1 MNLTTKT
8 VKGIGWSGISQIIT
22 QGFQFTVKIVLARLL
37 LPDDFGIIGM
47 ALIFTALM
55 QTVNEL
61 GLSAAIIQRKDI
73 NNTHLSTSFWISIL
87 MGLILCAVTI
97 ISSPFIAKFFK
108 KELIQPVI
116 NTLSIGFIL
125 GSFGTVHRTLLA
137 KKIDFKNIA
146 IVEAGVAAFSGIASI
161 MLAFFGFGVW
171 SLVIGSL
178 MGSLG
183 RSIVLWIICPWRPS
197 TIFDMKSFKELFG
210 FGKNVMGSRILN
222 YIDSNADYLLIGKFL
237 DATSLGLYTLAYQM
251 AIFPLSKI
259 SSIIARV
266 SFPAFSAIQNDN
278 AKLRMGYLKLIKY
291 TSLITFPLLAGLAV
305 IAPELITIVIGEKWI
320 RMILPLQI
328 LCISGALKSIGTH
341 VGSILLSKGRSDI
354 QFKWNIFTSIIIP
367 SAILIGVRYGI
378 VGVAMAV
385 TIMSLSL
392 FLIIQK
398 ITNSLIDLNL
408 YDFFKALYPATICS
422 IILIISVLVFQRLS
436 LFLFLQGNMSLIS
449 SIIIGAVF
457 YVIAVRIIDNEGI
470 KEIRTLI
477 KQAIIGG

>member
-1 MNLTTKT
+1 MNLTKKT
-8 VKGIGWSGISQIIT
+8 VQGVSWSGASQVVI
-22 QGFQFTVKIVLARLL
+22 QGFQFIVKIILARLL

-61 GLSAAIIQRKDI
+61 GLSAAIIQRKNI

-87 MGLILCAVTI
+87 MGVILCVVTI
-97 ISSPFIAKFFK
+97 IASPFIAVFFK

-116 NTLSIGFIL
+116 SILSIGFIL
-125 GSFGTVHRTLLA
+125 GSFGTVHRTLLT
-137 KKIDFKNIA
+137 KKIDFKNVA
-146 IVEAGVAAFSGIASI
+146 ITEAGATAFSGIISI
-161 MLAFFGFGVW
+161 ALAFLGFGVW

-178 MGSLG
+178 IGNLG
-183 RSIVLWIICPWRPS
+183 RSVLLWVICSWRPS
-197 TIFDMKSFKELFG
+197 MIFDLKSFKELFG

-251 AIFPLSKI
+251 AIFPLLKI

-266 SFPAFSAIQNDN
+266 SFPAFSTIQDDN
-278 AKLRMGYLKLIKY
+278 VRLRIGYLKVIKY
-291 TSLITFPLLAGLAV
+291 TSLITFPSLAGLAV
-305 IAPELITIVIGEKWI
+305 IAPGFIPIAIGEKW
-320 RMILPLQI
+320 MPMVLPLQI
-328 LCISGALKSIGTH
+328 LCIAGAIKSVGTH
-341 VGSILLSKGRSDI
+341 VGSILLSKGRPDI
-354 QFKWNIFTSIIIP
+354 GFKWNMFTVIIIP
-367 SAILIGVRYGI
+367 IAILIGVRYGI

-422 IILIISVLVFQRLS
+422 IILIISVLIFQKLS
-436 LFLFLQGNMSLIS
+436 SLLFLQNNISLIG
-449 SIIIGAVF
+449 SIITGAVF
-457 YVIAVRIIDNEGI
+457 YVIAVRIIDNNSI
-470 KEIRTLI
+470 KEIIVLI
-477 KQAIIGG
+477 KQMKGN